1 MRARA
6 PTQKVLC
13 STTLTDLAEC
23 IAGETG
29 MAVAFPPPFVE
40 EESKVSMSLTAANCR
55 PLSVDDGSAASAGLS
70 ILESDEDDD
79 GEARND
85 IIVAVGLLGEVKVRH
100 GQSPDVAYDVDV
112 V

>member
-1 MRARA
+1 MFLYSN
-6 PTQKVLC
+6 PSVNLM
-13 STTLTDLAEC
+13 TLPWL
-23 IAGETG
+23 
-29 MAVAFPPPFVE
+29 PPFVE

-55 PLSVDDGSAASAGLS
+55 PLSVDEGSAASAGLS

-85 IIVAVGLLGEVKVRH
+85 MTVAVGLLGEVQVRLDH
-100 GQSPDVAYDVDV
+100 SPDGAYDDVDV